1 MVGKETVTQLMTRD
15 KVINISK
22 NYYGEKIGKGDN
34 ADDAIIKAED
44 VRERAD
50 DAAMRVNPV
59 RPDI

>member
-1 MVGKETVTQLMTRD
+1 MVIIIPFFD
-15 KVINISK
+15 A
-22 NYYGEKIGKGDN
+22 IGKGDN